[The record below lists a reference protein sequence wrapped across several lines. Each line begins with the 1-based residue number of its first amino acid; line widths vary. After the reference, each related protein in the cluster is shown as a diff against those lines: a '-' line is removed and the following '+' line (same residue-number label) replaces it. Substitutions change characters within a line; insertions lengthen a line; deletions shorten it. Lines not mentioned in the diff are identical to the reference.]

1 MGHCH
6 TLVSM
11 CKHVEGW
18 NPEKLSIRNV
28 ENKGEIVGCVLYSRS
43 VETELGLTQLLFL

>member
-1 MGHCH
+1 MVLNGYSH

-11 CKHVEGW
+11 YKLIEGW

-28 ENKGEIVGCVLYSRS
+28 
-43 VETELGLTQLLFL
+43 